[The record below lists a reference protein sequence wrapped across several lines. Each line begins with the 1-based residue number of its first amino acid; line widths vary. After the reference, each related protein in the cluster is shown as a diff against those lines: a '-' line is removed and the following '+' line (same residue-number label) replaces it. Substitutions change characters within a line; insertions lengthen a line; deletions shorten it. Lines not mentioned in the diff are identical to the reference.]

1 MRVNAL
7 ERNISALQQ
16 ANNGRAGYAQVVCC
30 FLRGHEAVLADHADI
45 LAVGECARY
54 GGEGPV
60 HFGGNLYALAV
71 AGDQVEGFFGAEAVE
86 VGAQTRVNE
95 GLEELFAAVVNF
107 FVLSVFAA
115 IQHCNT
121 CCRVRLW

>member
-1 MRVNAL
+1 M
-7 ERNISALQQ
+7 SAW
-16 ANNGRAGYAQVVCC
+16 
-30 FLRGHEAVLADHADI
+30 F
-45 LAVGECARY
+45 
-54 GGEGPV
+54 
-60 HFGGNLYALAV
+60 

>member
-16 ANNGRAGYAQVVCC
+16 ANNGRAGYAQVVCRL
-30 FLRGHEAVLADHADI
+30 LRGHEAVLANHADI

-54 GGEGPV
+54 GGEGSV